1 MAFSQNISTTI
12 TQLFPTLLF
21 QFFWKEF
28 YEYPVPLWF
37 LLNCLGQTFQ
47 YMLSGRKRVFLC
59 RVCQVCIIY
68 FNFSHHKTI
77 ILFAKLLRQ
86 KYKSIL
92 NESICIFLG
101 KTSESCFRVKLKE
114 REFWQNHQLS
124 GVLDYRNGTFDI
136 LDGDK
141 TEEVLSWRKFF

>member
-1 MAFSQNISTTI
+1 MQRSEKCQFQISA
-12 TQLFPTLLF
+12 QLFSKKYKLF
-21 QFFWKEF
+21 QPRPSENFNENVNCKSQVQFFWKEF

-68 FNFSHHKTI
+68 FNFSRHKTI
-77 ILFAKLLRQ
+77 ILFAKLLYVRQ
-86 KYKSIL
+86 KYKLIL

-101 KTSESCFRVKLKE
+101 RMDWELKKNFP
-114 REFWQNHQLS
+114 RL
-124 GVLDYRNGTFDI
+124 
-136 LDGDK
+136 
-141 TEEVLSWRKFF
+141 